1 MIMAVRVVLKLWV
14 FANIAVFAIAWPLLN
29 MIGYL
34 IKIPHFTMTANGI
47 VKKILRINVVAAVI
61 ACIALFVMLIIYGC
75 FYP

>member
-29 MIGYL
+29 MIGHL
-34 IKIPHFTMTANGI
+34 IKRPHFTMTANAI
-47 VKKILRINVVAAVI
+47 VKKVLRINVVAEVI